1 MPKPPLTRP
10 SWWDSDIARDLLKE
24 RVATTAGLG
33 GRQVRLS
40 GEPLLRHDGT
50 GGLLQSI
57 RVGVL
62 HPGGAHPRP
71 RITRA
76 RVSTAG
82 APPSAARPCRDRETT
97 PVSWSRKWTHPPRS

>member
-62 HPGGAHPRP
+62 H
-71 RITRA
+71 
-76 RVSTAG
+76 
-82 APPSAARPCRDRETT
+82 
-97 PVSWSRKWTHPPRS
+97 